1 MAAGKH
7 RKFHDVEQTKKMTPI
22 TTCKI
27 TFSQHVT
34 ELVFGVNTFDLDLGV
49 QIDSVEQP
57 IQHTLCVLD
66 TCLIVGLLPFMIIL
80 TIAPLSSKK
89 CRASHKLEKTSR
101 LRKHNRLCT
110 IEDRCTELES

>member
-1 MAAGKH
+1 M
-7 RKFHDVEQTKKMTPI
+7 VPLI
-22 TTCKI
+22 TCEI
-27 TFSQHVT
+27 AFGQQVS
-34 ELVFGVNTFDLDLGV
+34 ELVLGVTIFDLDLGV

-89 CRASHKLEKTSR
+89 M
-101 LRKHNRLCT
+101 
-110 IEDRCTELES
+110 